1 MKSDNLIS
9 FLSMFLLAAMLVPV
23 EGRAEEEADTL
34 GMRRMDE
41 VVVTGTRNATDMRH
55 LSQTVSVVGTECIP
69 QFGMAAH
76 LPHTIELKASAA
88 KGFRTT
94 ATCT

>member
-55 LSQTVSVVGTECIP
+55 LTQTVSVVGRAKTWWTSMRTSWP
-69 QFGMAAH
+69 A
-76 LPHTIELKASAA
+76 TSTSARA
-88 KGFRTT
+88 WAGGSP
-94 ATCT
+94 